1 MSVCLDVRGARDR
14 YGNKNA
20 VRETNHIIYF
30 VKRFDFKYFLRVDD
44 DGFLCFRQLL
54 DELRWHLPKLLGAK
68 PLLHGKYHCHAAK
81 VGRCSPH
88 TDPLADACAL
98 RMPAVVVV

>member
-1 MSVCLDVRGARDR
+1 MRRYKDMVFQSGPTG

-30 VKRFDFKYFLRVDD
+30 VKRYTFKYFLRVDD

-54 DELRWHLPKLLGAK
+54 DELRWYLPKLGQ
-68 PLLHGKYHCHAAK
+68 
-81 VGRCSPH
+81 
-88 TDPLADACAL
+88 
-98 RMPAVVVV
+98 